1 MQNQSLL
8 LALCSLLKIPYL
20 HPMCYSNS
28 STSTNIQLA
37 QRYKKKIP
45 ETLDAEPVFY
55 ASGFTYPKWRI
66 ITSAEEIA
74 SMHWGLVP
82 NWFSGADWKE
92 IASITLNSRIETADE
107 KASFRHLIDRQRC
120 IVPSTG
126 FFEWKH
132 LGKEKVPY
140 FIYPKTDTVFSMAG
154 LFDKW
159 IDPVKGETIQ
169 SFTILTCEANPLMR
183 EIHNTKFRMPVILP
197 DELENEWLSGK
208 LDHRKLEIPAS
219 QEMMAAHEISKKII
233 SSPQANSAGLL
244 KPFDNGI
251 YEQGSLF

>member
-1 MQNQSLL
+1 
-8 LALCSLLKIPYL
+8 
-20 HPMCYSNS
+20 MCYSNS
-28 STSTNIQLA
+28 STSTNVQLA
-37 QRYKKKIP
+37 QRYKKKVP
-45 ETLDAEPVFY
+45 EKLDAEPVFY
-55 ASGFTYPKWRI
+55 VSGFTYPKWRI

-74 SMHWGLVP
+74 YMRWGLIP
-82 NWFSGADWKE
+82 NWFSGTDWKE

-107 KASFRHLIDRQRC
+107 KASFRHLIDRRRC

-140 FIYPKTDTVFSMAG
+140 FIHPKTDPVFSMAG
-154 LFDKW
+154 LYDQW
-159 IDPVKGETIQ
+159 IDPIKGDVVQ
-169 SFTILTCEANPLMR
+169 SFTILTCDANPLMR

-197 DELENEWLSGK
+197 SENENDWLSGK
-208 LDHRKLEIPAS
+208 LDHKKLEKPFS
-219 QEMMAAHEISKKII
+219 QDLMAAHEISKKII
-233 SSPQANSAGLL
+233 SSPLSNSAEVM